1 MTGIRHHILVGYIPT
16 PEGIAA
22 LDYAIAYATQNSA
35 RLTVVNT
42 GKDGDYAHP
51 QYATAEDVD
60 TIDDLL
66 AGKNVDHTI
75 VRPTDGKPAAEAL
88 LDTAAEVGA
97 DTIIIGVRRRSPVGK
112 MLTGSTAQAVILRA
126 ECPVI
131 AVKPQRAG

>member
-1 MTGIRHHILVGYIPT
+1 MTGIRTHILVGYIPT

-22 LDYAIAYATQNSA
+22 LDYAIAYAAQNAA

-66 AGKNVDHTI
+66 ASKDVAHTI
-75 VRPTDGKPAAEAL
+75 VRPTDGKPAAEAI
-88 LDTAAEVGA
+88 LDTATEVGA
-97 DTIIIGVRRRSPVGK
+97 DTIVIGVRRRSPVGK
-112 MLTGSTAQAVILRA
+112 MLAGSTAQSVILRA
-126 ECPVI
+126 DCPVI
-131 AVKPQRAG
+131 AVKPKR

>member
-1 MTGIRHHILVGYIPT
+1 MTGIRTHILVGYIPT

-22 LDYAIAYATQNSA
+22 LDYAIAYAAQNAA

-66 AGKNVDHTI
+66 ASQKVDHTI
-75 VRPTDGKPAAEAL
+75 VRPTDGKPAAEAI
-88 LDTAAEVGA
+88 LDTAVEVGA
-97 DTIIIGVRRRSPVGK
+97 DTIVIGVRRRSPVGK
-112 MLTGSTAQAVILRA
+112 MLAGSTAQSIILRA
-126 ECPVI
+126 DCPVI
-131 AVKPQRAG
+131 AVKPKR